1 MTRWSRYFGYSSV
14 AVRALCVVRHADL
27 VVDLRK
33 HSCVVGRPISARQ
46 LTGRGRRIAST
57 RGTVFRR
64 AILNAPCATL
74 PCESNAA
81 AVGHSNLYGLLMR
94 LMGAHRGGEPV
105 TAHARNGCKV
115 TPSRAHCLSN
125 DDRLP
130 FMPEHSRRFLRSTR
144 EHPFW
149 ANRFSGLASYSAA
162 PVVVITSH
170 CKSFHG
176 TPFLSR
182 GCVGQHQNLC
192 TRFGFRHGIA
202 ATAASSEVRSRLSGY
217 CRKNRALRTR
227 ASS

>member
-1 MTRWSRYFGYSSV
+1 M
-14 AVRALCVVRHADL
+14 
-27 VVDLRK
+27 
-33 HSCVVGRPISARQ
+33 
-46 LTGRGRRIAST
+46 
-57 RGTVFRR
+57 
-64 AILNAPCATL
+64 
-74 PCESNAA
+74 
-81 AVGHSNLYGLLMR
+81 
-94 LMGAHRGGEPV
+94 

-115 TPSRAHCLSN
+115 TRSRAHCLSN

-162 PVVVITSH
+162 LVVVITPH

-182 GCVGQHQNLC
+182 GCFGQHQNLC

-202 ATAASSEVRSRLSGY
+202 ATVASSEVRSRLSGY
-217 CRKNRALRTR
+217 CRKNRASHTSFVVAAGRHKNVDADDLSDLVDTVRHSLAHLHEAQQIANGGAR
-227 ASS
+227 AFR